1 MNPNKYY
8 YEEEETIRNWN
19 RYVKNTHERNSNMWN
34 SIQYNQFVNE
44 EVRRLQRKLFYIR
57 KDLNHDRNTIR
68 HLRNE
73 LDDLSRHNKFLE
85 DKKSKSEKKKRKR
98 TTDDTWMKSE
108 KKKKPNDY
116 KDISSDEINEILKR
130 TFVNLKTLDDII
142 NFGENINRFSMF
154 KNEKFEKLY
163 RLIPSCKELNSM
175 IGLDNVK
182 KDIFRQ
188 ISYFVHGLNNSNEI
202 NHVVITGEPG
212 VGKTTLAKII
222 AKIYM
227 AMGFLNNDKFMEAK
241 RSDLIG
247 QYCGHTAIKTQKVI
261 DSIEGG
267 VLFID
272 EVYSLGNREK
282 KDVFTKEC
290 IDTINQNLTEKGDK
304 FLCIIAGYKE
314 EVHSCFF
321 NYNKG
326 LERRFPVRF
335 ELESYDT
342 NSLSNIFIKFMED
355 DKWNFDKSLKIDDL
369 KKLIDNNKS
378 LLTYQAGDIRT
389 LFQYSKENYSMRLLT
404 ESIELGVGIKNL
416 KLNDIKYGFDK
427 FKKIRGDKNKIP
439 DHIKSLYI

>member
-314 EVHSCFF
+314 EVQSCFF

>member
-227 AMGFLNNDKFMEAK
+227 AMGFLNNNKFMEAK

-314 EVHSCFF
+314 EVQSCFF